1 MFERNTDM
9 HLLLTGVGKPY
20 KIII

>member
-1 MFERNTDM
+1 MLERNTDM